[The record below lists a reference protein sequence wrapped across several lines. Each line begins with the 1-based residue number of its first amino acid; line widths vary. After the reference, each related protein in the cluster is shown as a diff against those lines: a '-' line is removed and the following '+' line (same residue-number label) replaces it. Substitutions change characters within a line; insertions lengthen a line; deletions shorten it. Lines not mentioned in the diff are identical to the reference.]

1 MFLVKT
7 LRTKTIISAL
17 IPTVLVLAGL
27 TFIVVYSYEWVAQEG
42 VKQRDA
48 ELARISANRL
58 SEGLHQACRILQDLA
73 VADDIQS
80 MKPARLQPALDKA
93 RPQLVVFDAGVAVYD
108 RQGANLSQRQGMDF
122 PIKTKF
128 NEAYGTLRP
137 VFSDVFKYPSSG
149 EDVILVGVPIVAK
162 DGSFKGLLAGTS
174 TIKLSL
180 LVGLYAKVL
189 ELRAGRSGYA

>member
-27 TFIVVYSYEWVAQEG
+27 TLIVLYSYERVAQEG

-80 MKPARLQPALDKA
+80 MKPARLQSALDKA

-108 RQGANLSQRQGMDF
+108 RQGAKPFREVD
-122 PIKTKF
+122 
-128 NEAYGTLRP
+128 
-137 VFSDVFKYPSSG
+137 SS
-149 EDVILVGVPIVAK
+149 
-162 DGSFKGLLAGTS
+162 
-174 TIKLSL
+174 
-180 LVGLYAKVL
+180 
-189 ELRAGRSGYA
+189 